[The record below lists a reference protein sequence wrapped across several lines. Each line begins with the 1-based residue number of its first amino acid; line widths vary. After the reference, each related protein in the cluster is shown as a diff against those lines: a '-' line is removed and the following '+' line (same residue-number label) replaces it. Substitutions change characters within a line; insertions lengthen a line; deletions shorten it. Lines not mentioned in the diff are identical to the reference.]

1 MPGRGGICSRFS
13 PSFPVQHAAGEDL
26 TPGGSP
32 ATDSGSSLGDSAQ
45 LERRTGE
52 LDSGGERLEGGLGED
67 LFERDCPVG
76 NLVIGAYNCE
86 GFLSAVPYIMT
97 LLQSCH
103 VLFLAETWLSL
114 SEQSIMTHVMHG
126 GGNDLLCIQSH
137 AMELPPGVGEG
148 RRHGGVALI
157 CKRLAGLK
165 FSEISCEDSRLC
177 GVTVSNDHGPI
188 ASILGCYMPF
198 WDGSANTYVNF
209 ADIIGKLD
217 ALIAAL
223 RPSSPVALIGD
234 FNCALPRMP
243 APSRPTNWTQLRGF
257 SPLSYQMQSLLD
269 DNGLLVAEF
278 CFPQETSYT
287 YGRGNYHTHIDHI
300 AISRC
305 LQGVMVS
312 CSILPATF
320 ENLSPHLPIIAE
332 FRIPV
337 RSVSKSAKL
346 VNVSI
351 PRPDSLRWDLEERN
365 ETYKHLL
372 SSRLSV
378 MLGSSASAADCLDY
392 FAESVVSSI
401 HSAARDSGCARQS
414 RPPKSWWTPS
424 VSAARDRCR
433 LWHRIW
439 TECGRPCRGAVH
451 DCYHETRRTY
461 RRTRKIAARSSI
473 DQEAKLLH
481 TLRNRNVPSFWKHV
495 GRARRQQQPA
505 QCALDSEDFRIHF
518 SDIHDDNGEQLSPSQ
533 RLVRDAVAERFSI
546 GCNDAERRVV
556 SVEEVAKLLP
566 RLKRGS
572 APGPDSVTAEHLI
585 FGQCSELL
593 KAIAILFTMC
603 FSTGRV
609 PASFSTSVVKPML
622 KKSGMDPNELDNY
635 RPISLTSVLSKLLE
649 LLVLAELESSFAPH
663 DLQFGFVQHRGT
675 NEASILISETVQWH
689 LRRGSPVFAANLD
702 ARKFFDRIWHDGLF
716 WRLIDLLSPRTWYLL
731 LSWYRDL
738 RGKVAFQG
746 MLSRDF
752 RVRRGT
758 RQGAILSPTLA
769 NVFLLPLIA
778 SLDDS
783 GKGAFLHG
791 CHVPAVCYADDL
803 CLLSCNANYLSHLLS
818 LVDKFAEDWRLEF
831 TCPEIAKTKSHCIV
845 FGGDALA
852 EAPSW
857 FLAGQQLKIVK
868 ETEHLGSVVS
878 ATLQAKQHIAQRERR
893 ARGSFFGL
901 TPAGIFSKELAPLDK
916 AFLWRT
922 IVAPSLTFGAAVVPL
937 RPENVMQLER
947 FQARYIKASL
957 GLPAQA
963 HHSALL
969 AALRVPPVR
978 ETLRSMVA
986 RALCN
991 AFRCEH
997 RLSRALTRGL
1007 AVLATDP
1014 AQLDGSFLGLVYSI
1028 CNSRLENVLSIASGH
1043 IEQDMIHPQSLHD
1056 GVIDSLRFLATRTD
1070 SLARHLLRL
1079 IVMPGL

>member
-1 MPGRGGICSRFS
+1 
-13 PSFPVQHAAGEDL
+13 
-26 TPGGSP
+26 
-32 ATDSGSSLGDSAQ
+32 
-45 LERRTGE
+45 
-52 LDSGGERLEGGLGED
+52 
-67 LFERDCPVG
+67 
-76 NLVIGAYNCE
+76 
-86 GFLSAVPYIMT
+86 
-97 LLQSCH
+97 
-103 VLFLAETWLSL
+103 
-114 SEQSIMTHVMHG
+114 
-126 GGNDLLCIQSH
+126 
-137 AMELPPGVGEG
+137 
-148 RRHGGVALI
+148 
-157 CKRLAGLK
+157 
-165 FSEISCEDSRLC
+165 
-177 GVTVSNDHGPI
+177 
-188 ASILGCYMPF
+188 
-198 WDGSANTYVNF
+198 
-209 ADIIGKLD
+209 
-217 ALIAAL
+217 
-223 RPSSPVALIGD
+223 
-234 FNCALPRMP
+234 
-243 APSRPTNWTQLRGF
+243 
-257 SPLSYQMQSLLD
+257 
-269 DNGLLVAEF
+269 
-278 CFPQETSYT
+278 
-287 YGRGNYHTHIDHI
+287 
-300 AISRC
+300 
-305 LQGVMVS
+305 
-312 CSILPATF
+312 
-320 ENLSPHLPIIAE
+320 
-332 FRIPV
+332 
-337 RSVSKSAKL
+337 
-346 VNVSI
+346 
-351 PRPDSLRWDLEERN
+351 
-365 ETYKHLL
+365 
-372 SSRLSV
+372 
-378 MLGSSASAADCLDY
+378 
-392 FAESVVSSI
+392 
-401 HSAARDSGCARQS
+401 
-414 RPPKSWWTPS
+414 
-424 VSAARDRCR
+424 
-433 LWHRIW
+433 
-439 TECGRPCRGAVH
+439 
-451 DCYHETRRTY
+451 
-461 RRTRKIAARSSI
+461 
-473 DQEAKLLH
+473 
-481 TLRNRNVPSFWKHV
+481 
-495 GRARRQQQPA
+495 
-505 QCALDSEDFRIHF
+505 
-518 SDIHDDNGEQLSPSQ
+518 
-533 RLVRDAVAERFSI
+533 
-546 GCNDAERRVV
+546 
-556 SVEEVAKLLP
+556 
-566 RLKRGS
+566 
-572 APGPDSVTAEHLI
+572 
-585 FGQCSELL
+585 
-593 KAIAILFTMC
+593 
-603 FSTGRV
+603 
-609 PASFSTSVVKPML
+609 
-622 KKSGMDPNELDNY
+622 
-635 RPISLTSVLSKLLE
+635 
-649 LLVLAELESSFAPH
+649 
-663 DLQFGFVQHRGT
+663 
-675 NEASILISETVQWH
+675 
-689 LRRGSPVFAANLD
+689 
-702 ARKFFDRIWHDGLF
+702 
-716 WRLIDLLSPRTWYLL
+716 
-731 LSWYRDL
+731 
-738 RGKVAFQG
+738 

-969 AALRVPPVR
+969 AALRVPPVQ

-1043 IEQDMIHPQSLHD
+1043 IEQDMIHPQSVHD